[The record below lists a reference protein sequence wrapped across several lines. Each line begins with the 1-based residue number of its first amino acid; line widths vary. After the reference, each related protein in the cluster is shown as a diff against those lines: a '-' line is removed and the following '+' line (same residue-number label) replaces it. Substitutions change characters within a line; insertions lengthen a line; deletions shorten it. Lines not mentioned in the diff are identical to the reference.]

1 MSYKKDY
8 GLPNAIE
15 GMTVADGA
23 RYIQN
28 RFKGRNSIIDL
39 GTLKEFM
46 SRLRDVQEMQKQ
58 KLEAKRQKVEGQNQ
72 MYTGG
77 YDGEEPVKPAL
88 SIYEQTMAN
97 RANPNTQID
106 FTSQLSNQITQGAN
120 QTLTSN
126 NNQPS
131 WLDKASSYMSSD
143 KGQSVLGGIGLGIS
157 ALAPMIANRRAA
169 KSMTR
174 PTTVNPMLMD
184 VNQVQPNF
192 VNRQQLMRGLS
203 EQASTQRYNM
213 AQTGGNWGQYSQGV
227 AGLNASMLGTAG
239 NLMLQSDLADS
250 ADKFRVQQG
259 RIGLGQFNIGQ
270 TQRAEELNAQNLA
283 AYQGTQAAY
292 KQATGANIGN
302 IGQSLFNY
310 ITAQKVAK
318 SAGNTYGYEA
328 INPNRQQR

>member
-58 KLEAKRQKVEGQNQ
+58 KLEAKRQKVEGQIQ
-72 MYTGG
+72 M
-77 YDGEEPVKPAL
+77 DGTDPSV
-88 SIYEQTMAN
+88 SSYVGQTL
-97 RANPNTQID
+97 Q
-106 FTSQLSNQITQGAN
+106 SNQPMNDYSFNKDISGN
-120 QTLTSN
+120 LISN
-126 NNQPS
+126 NPGLPQADQPS
-131 WLDKASSYMSSD
+131 WFNKASSYLSSD

-318 SAGNTYGYEA
+318 SAGRTYA
-328 INPNRQQR
+328 LNSVNPTGK